1 MIPSRPNGKMDKS
14 PRLPAKHGINGK
26 NNSKSPK
33 GLNNDIKRFHKA
45 TAQQYKDYIK
55 KNQNQ

>member
-1 MIPSRPNGKMDKS
+1 MDKS